1 MTPKKEKTTVDRIV
15 REMLM
20 DKKNVHP
27 SVKRVYQLML
37 NRGEIYK
44 ASKHKRNM
52 NIMSTS
58 TNFTS
63 KNIEDGYSLLFYVII
78 ILGGILCF

>member
-1 MTPKKEKTTVDRIV
+1 MSAITKSFCDLDIVCAIPSDAFYPEPAVTSFVVNMTPKKEKTTVDRIV

-37 NRGEIYK
+37 NRGKI
-44 ASKHKRNM
+44 
-52 NIMSTS
+52 
-58 TNFTS
+58 
-63 KNIEDGYSLLFYVII
+63 
-78 ILGGILCF
+78 